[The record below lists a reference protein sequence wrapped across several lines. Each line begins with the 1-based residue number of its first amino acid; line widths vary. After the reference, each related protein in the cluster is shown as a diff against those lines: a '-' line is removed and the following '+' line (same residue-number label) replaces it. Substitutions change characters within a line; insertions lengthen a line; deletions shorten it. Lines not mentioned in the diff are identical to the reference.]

1 MQTSIV
7 IRKAQPTDRN
17 NIMAL
22 SPQLSEVAEL
32 SWHSD
37 EAVSKFQ
44 DDYIAQMLDHDTDKK
59 LTLIAEDRGEFQ
71 GFIHACERRDDISNE
86 VCGTIPLLAVS
97 PTAQGRGIGKLLI
110 DAAEEWSRAEGHRL
124 LHLEVFANNENA
136 QSFYRKQGFLAETL
150 VMIKPLG
157 L

>member
-1 MQTSIV
+1 MQNSIV

-17 NIMAL
+17 YIMAL
-22 SPQLSEVAEL
+22 SPRLSEVAEL
-32 SWHSD
+32 SWHSGD
-37 EAVSKFQ
+37 TVAKFQ

-59 LTLIAEDRGEFQ
+59 ITLIAEVHGEFQ

-97 PTAQGRGIGKLLI
+97 PTAQGQGVGKFLME
-110 DAAEEWSRAEGHRL
+110 AAEEWSRAEGHRL

-136 QSFYRKQGFLAETL
+136 QKFYKKQGFLPETL
-150 VMIKPLG
+150 VMIKALS
-157 L
+157 